1 MADDG
6 DGAAS
11 VTVTPFPIVH
21 EIEELDLRS
30 VFPREDRTFTPWLS
44 HPENFARLARTVGG
58 DGSGMRWRGQA
69 PRHLRRHASPA
80 DSKSGPASTQDPGAG
95 AFDGESPVLRARSG
109 KTRRITMSSL

>member
-21 EIEELDLRS
+21 EIEELDLRN

-44 HPENFARLARTVGG
+44 HPENFARLARALGLEIEFEAMEANSGIFRADILSRSLT
-58 DGSGMRWRGQA
+58 DGSLIVSRTSSA
-69 PRHLRRHASPA
+69 ALITTISARR
-80 DSKSGPASTQDPGAG
+80 
-95 AFDGESPVLRARSG
+95 
-109 KTRRITMSSL
+109 